1 MLEFRTQ
8 RLKGLRQTEADA
20 TVLEEVAQVVKH
32 RTLILTTDATEVA
45 EKPATVCHHSR
56 KSDLL
61 LEKKAK
67 KQMYS
72 QEVDILGL
80 STHIWVITFNF

>member
-1 MLEFRTQ
+1 MI
-8 RLKGLRQTEADA
+8 TEADA
-20 TVLEEVAQVVKH
+20 TVLEEVAEVVKH

-61 LEKKAK
+61 LEKKPKNKCRVK
-67 KQMYS
+67 KWIFYLLHPTS
-72 QEVDILGL
+72 GL
-80 STHIWVITFNF
+80 SPYK